1 MSSAVLLVCS
11 AAPTCACAS
20 LVIRRQAGQWL
31 LLLLHS
37 CPSLPAHLVAAHV
50 AVVLAGERLWRFT
63 RRETCL
69 ASNANIG
76 GEGWDARPEG
86 FL

>member
-11 AAPTCACAS
+11 AAPTFACTRD
-20 LVIRRQAGQWL
+20 LQACGPMVKPRAN
-31 LLLLHS
+31 
-37 CPSLPAHLVAAHV
+37 PSFLYLPWDAAHV

-76 GEGWDARPEG
+76 GEGWAAERGE
-86 FL
+86 FM